1 MRGVEMNVFTYGSLM
16 FSTVWKPLAKRA
28 CASMAAELSGYVRE
42 GVIGERYPGIRAQPG
57 GITAGRVY
65 LDVDAET
72 LARLDAFEGAE
83 YRRATVSVTVKGDG
97 GLSAPI
103 EAQVYVFVDPARLDG
118 KPWDPDRF
126 ERDDA
131 AGFYRAHARQ

>member
-1 MRGVEMNVFTYGSLM
+1 MNIFTYGSLM
-16 FSTVWKPLAKRA
+16 FDEVWRPLAVRPS
-28 CASMAAELSGYVRE
+28 ASMTAELAGFARE
-42 GVIGERYPGIRAQPG
+42 GVVNERYPGLRAQPG
-57 GITAGRVY
+57 AVTAGRVY

-72 LARLDAFEGAE
+72 LSRLDAFEGSE
-83 YRRATVSVTVKGDG
+83 YRRVAVSVAVKGRG
-97 GLSAPI
+97 GRRALVD
-103 EAQVYVFVDPARLDG
+103 AQVYLFVDPARLDG

>member
-1 MRGVEMNVFTYGSLM
+1 MNVFTYGSLM
-16 FSTVWKPLAKRA
+16 FNTVWQPLARRA

-42 GVIGERYPGIRAQPG
+42 GVIGERYPGLRAQPG
-57 GITAGRVY
+57 ALTDGRVY
-65 LDVDAET
+65 LNVDAET
-72 LARLDAFEGAE
+72 LARLDAFEGSE
-83 YRRATVSVTVKGDG
+83 YRRVAVSVTVKGQG
-97 GLSAPI
+97 GRRALI
-103 EAQVYVFVDPARLDG
+103 DAQVYLFVDPARLDG